1 MLLDDTQVAINDL
14 LAALQES
21 LEHYADALERID
33 SAALRERLDGVVAA
47 RRDDV
52 DCLAGIVRDAGDLP
66 RAPSADRQE
75 LHRLVTHVKAALT
88 DDETRVLLDDR
99 IEDEK
104 RLGSLAAEALR
115 QDLGADARA
124 CVERIGAH
132 SDEARARLADA
143 GATG

>member
-21 LEHYADALERID
+21 LEHCADALERID
-33 SAALRERLDGVVAA
+33 SARLREILDGVVAA

-52 DCLAGIVRDAGDLP
+52 ECLAGIVRESGELP

-104 RLGSLAAEALR
+104 RIGSLAAEALR

-124 CVERIGAH
+124 CAERIGAH

-143 GATG
+143 VADG